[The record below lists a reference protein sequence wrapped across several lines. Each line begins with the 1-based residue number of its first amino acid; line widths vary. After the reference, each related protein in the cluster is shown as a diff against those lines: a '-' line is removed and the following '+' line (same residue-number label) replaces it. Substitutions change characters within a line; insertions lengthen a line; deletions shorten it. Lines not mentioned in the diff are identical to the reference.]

1 MISTFSLGC
10 DPRKTILNPVRGFES
25 LRDSASSMLRF
36 KNLEEIQN
44 PEGDSISVATGE
56 TRGRNEKGLGE
67 TQT

>member
-1 MISTFSLGC
+1 LILFENLIPEGLFLFSLF
-10 DPRKTILNPVRGFES
+10 KI
-25 LRDSASSMLRF
+25 

-67 TQT
+67 TQTSKPTS